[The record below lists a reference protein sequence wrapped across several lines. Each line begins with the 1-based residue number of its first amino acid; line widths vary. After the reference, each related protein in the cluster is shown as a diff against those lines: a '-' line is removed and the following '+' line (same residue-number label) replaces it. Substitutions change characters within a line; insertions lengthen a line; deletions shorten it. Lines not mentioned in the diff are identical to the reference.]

1 MAETKVKRSIKD
13 AAKKNNMDVC
23 KILAKE
29 LIQSKK
35 AKNRI
40 YTSKAQ
46 LNSVGMQ
53 MKNQLCKYNRCVTSR
68 KHIDLNGKEDKMG
81 LFK

>member
-68 KHIDLNGKEDKMG
+68 KNIDFEWGRGHNRTA
-81 LFK
+81 

>member
-68 KHIDLNGKEDKMG
+68 ENVDFEWGRGQNGTV
-81 LFK
+81 